1 LFDGL
6 VLPDGASGVKLLGT
20 RVEVMDFI
28 SNQVRHGKTVLAL
41 GTSKGL
47 IRQAGMASTLANGK
61 SDPGILLE
69 DAANAEQAATAFI
82 GALGKHRHPERETG
96 ALMP

>member
-1 LFDGL
+1 
-6 VLPDGASGVKLLGT
+6 
-20 RVEVMDFI
+20 
-28 SNQVRHGKTVLAL
+28 
-41 GTSKGL
+41 
-47 IRQAGMASTLANGK
+47 MASTLANGK